1 MSGNPSVHPAAVQ
14 TPSLPH
20 GEPGA
25 PPLGNAH
32 PGALICELD
41 LAPRHNLR
49 ESCGM
54 APETAPQVPGEDE
67 RAIAARLYNDTWTL
81 LRQEARTARED
92 DRMLHM
98 AHASRFHWDSVGTD
112 QNRAIGEWQVSRVYA
127 TLGHGSSAVFHAH
140 RAIDYAQTPGND
152 DWVMASAYEG
162 LARAYAVAG
171 DLEAARQARDHS
183 LALLEAITDDEDR
196 KVIAADIDTL
206 PA

>member
-1 MSGNPSVHPAAVQ
+1 
-14 TPSLPH
+14 
-20 GEPGA
+20 
-25 PPLGNAH
+25 
-32 PGALICELD
+32 
-41 LAPRHNLR
+41 
-49 ESCGM
+49 M

-67 RAIAARLYNDTWTL
+67 RAIAARLSTDTWTL
-81 LRQEARTARED
+81 LRHEARTARED

-98 AHASRFHWDSVGTD
+98 AHASRSHWDNVGTD

-171 DLEAARQARDHS
+171 DLEAARQARDHT